1 MYKLLNYCSYLLLLV
16 LFSCSKSN
24 EADLQGRNGGTNTGS
39 CDTAN
44 MKFATNILPILETNC
59 KSCHNTATATAG
71 VITENYSGV
80 KMIADNGLLLGVITH
95 ASGFSPMP
103 QDKPKLADCD
113 INKIRAWIAQGTK
126 NN

>member
-1 MYKLLNYCSYLLLLV
+1 MYKLLNYCSSLLLLV

-24 EADLQGRNGGTNTGS
+24 EADLQGRSGGPNTGS

-44 MKFATNILPILETNC
+44 MKFATNIVPILEANC
-59 KSCHNTATATAG
+59 KSCHNTARATAG

-103 QDKPKLADCD
+103 QGKPKLAACD
-113 INKIRAWIAQGTK
+113 INKIIAWIAQGTK